1 MSFLFQY
8 VYGGGAEVLPLRSC
22 LVYLIAII
30 SINHTYNNIKYLC
43 QAYNSVAF
51 PVTA

>member
-1 MSFLFQY
+1 MY
-8 VYGGGAEVLPLRSC
+8 APLVEHLGNDPKSC
-22 LVYLIAII
+22 LVYLIAIN